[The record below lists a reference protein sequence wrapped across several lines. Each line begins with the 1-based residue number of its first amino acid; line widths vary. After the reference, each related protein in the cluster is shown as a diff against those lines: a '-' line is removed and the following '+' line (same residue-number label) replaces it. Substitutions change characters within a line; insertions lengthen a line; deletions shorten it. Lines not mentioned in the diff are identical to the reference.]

1 MEMTK
6 VVGKVKSTYLRPTNA
21 APQFVLCVKKPF
33 KRKEIKETFVNT
45 FLDFGLDIN
54 ANKPNP

>member
-1 MEMTK
+1 MTK
-6 VVGKVKSTYLRPTNA
+6 VVGKVKSTYLRPTNS
-21 APQFVLCVKKPF
+21 APQFVLWKKPF

-54 ANKPNP
+54 ANKPDP